1 MDSKIVMSIF
11 LMVFLVACTNTQ
23 IKKETIQDEQLDLSV
38 YEIATF
44 AGGCFWCT
52 ENDFEKQEGV
62 IEAISGFTG
71 GFVENPTYEQASS
84 GSTGH
89 TEAVQVYYDPDV
101 ISYEELLTV
110 HWTHH
115 DPTDADG
122 QFVDRGKQYR
132 PAIFYHNEEQKK
144 LALESKKALEDS
156 GIFEKPIVTEIQE
169 LTVFY
174 EAEEYHQDY
183 HVKNS
188 IRYNLYRTGSGRN
201 QFLNKVWKENTF
213 TFSTNNSK
221 NKFENFQ
228 KLPDEK
234 LKEILTPIQFK
245 VTQKDK
251 TEKPY
256 DNEFWNN
263 KEAGIYVDIV
273 SGEPL
278 FSSTDKYDSK
288 TGWPS
293 FTQPIEPKNIVTKR
307 DFKLIFPRTELRS
320 KFADSH
326 LGHLFKDGPAP
337 TGLRYCINSAALDF
351 IPKAQLEEKGYEEY
365 MYLFV

>member
-1 MDSKIVMSIF
+1 MPFMDSKIVMSIF

-144 LALESKKALEDS
+144 LALESKK
-156 GIFEKPIVTEIQE
+156 
-169 LTVFY
+169 
-174 EAEEYHQDY
+174 
-183 HVKNS
+183 
-188 IRYNLYRTGSGRN
+188 
-201 QFLNKVWKENTF
+201 
-213 TFSTNNSK
+213 ST
-221 NKFENFQ
+221 
-228 KLPDEK
+228 
-234 LKEILTPIQFK
+234 
-245 VTQKDK
+245 
-251 TEKPY
+251 
-256 DNEFWNN
+256 
-263 KEAGIYVDIV
+263 
-273 SGEPL
+273 
-278 FSSTDKYDSK
+278 
-288 TGWPS
+288 
-293 FTQPIEPKNIVTKR
+293 
-307 DFKLIFPRTELRS
+307 
-320 KFADSH
+320 
-326 LGHLFKDGPAP
+326 
-337 TGLRYCINSAALDF
+337 
-351 IPKAQLEEKGYEEY
+351 
-365 MYLFV
+365 